1 MLPVAILAGGLATRL
16 LPITQTLPKALVT
29 IGGVPFI
36 ERQLRYLK
44 SQGASQVVLC
54 VSHLGERIQ
63 SVVSDGSRFGLDV
76 RYSYDGPL
84 RLGTG
89 GAVQKALPLLG
100 DAFFV
105 LYGDSYLP
113 IEYGPVEAAFKRSGR
128 PALMTVLKNE
138 QRWDRSNV
146 EYRHDGVV
154 VEYNKHRARPDMT
167 YIDYGLSVLT
177 PRALAG
183 YPANEP
189 LDLADVYH
197 NLSIAGELAGYEVC
211 ERFYEIGSHQGLD
224 ETEKYFSRQEA
235 Q

>member
-1 MLPVAILAGGLATRL
+1 VLPVAILAGGLATRL
-16 LPITQTLPKALVT
+16 HPITQTIPKALVPVA
-29 IGGVPFI
+29 GVPFI
-36 ERQLRYLK
+36 ERQLRYLA
-44 SQGASQVVLC
+44 SQGASEIVLC

-63 SVVSDGSRFGLDV
+63 GVVSDGTRFGLQV
-76 RYSYDGPL
+76 KYSYDGPV

-89 GAVQKALPLLG
+89 GAVRQALPSLG
-100 DAFFV
+100 RAFFV

-113 IEYGPVEAAFKRSGR
+113 IELAPVEAAFARSGK
-128 PALMTVLKNE
+128 PALMTVLRNE

-146 EYRHDGVV
+146 EYRQDGVV
-154 VEYNKHRARPDMT
+154 VEYNKHRARPDMA

-183 YPANEP
+183 YPRGEP

-197 NLSIAGELAGYEVC
+197 DLSIAGELAGYEVR
-211 ERFYEIGSHQGLD
+211 ERFYEIGSRQGLD
-224 ETEKYFSRQEA
+224 ETEAYFRQQDA